1 MSGCLGVF
9 GQEPLNGKFA
19 VQVIEVDGRK
29 HETDTKRLARVP
41 AADLVVEV
49 IWEGVPCFLAT
60 FRNVTEEKS

>member
-9 GQEPLNGKFA
+9 GQEPLNVKFT
-19 VQVIEVDGRK
+19 VQIVEVDGQK
-29 HETDTKRLARVP
+29 HETDTKRLATVP

-60 FRNVTEEKS
+60 FPNVTKENS